1 MQIPFFKSLETSTRV
16 LISGCGGGF
25 DIVSG
30 LPIHSW
36 LKAAGK
42 KVVLA
47 NLSFSRVDLACRER
61 IGPCGWVVDESCEQM
76 AYFPERHLS
85 DWLALRGD
93 EPTVIAFEK
102 TGVQPLR
109 ASYDAVVAR
118 FGIDTIIL
126 VDGGTDSVVKGDEA
140 LLGTVEEDAASII
153 AVDLVVGPRKFLAC
167 LGFGIDQFHG
177 ICHHSFLENTAEMLR
192 SGDFLG
198 CASVSRGTPEGD
210 AMLDAVD
217 FLNSRQPGHKSIV
230 SNSIAS
236 AMRGGFGDVHFNE
249 RTAGSELFINPLMS
263 LLWCYNLPA
272 VAANMGFYRE
282 IADTQ
287 TFLEL
292 ENAIRLH
299 HANAD
304 KRDWSSLP
312 L

>member
-1 MQIPFFKSLETSTRV
+1 MQIPFFKSLESAKSV

-42 KVVLA
+42 QVVLA
-47 NLSFSRVDLACRER
+47 NLSFSRIDLACRER
-61 IGPCGWVVDESCEQM
+61 IGPSGWVVDGSCEPM
-76 AYFPERHLS
+76 SYFPERHLS
-85 DWLALRGD
+85 EWLTLCG
-93 EPTVIAFEK
+93 ENPTVIAFEK

-109 ASYDAVVAR
+109 ASYDAVVAK

-140 LLGTVEEDAASII
+140 LLGTVEEDAASIV
-153 AVDLVVGPRKFLAC
+153 AVDMVVGPQKFLAC

-177 ICHHSFLENTAEMLR
+177 ICHHSFLENTAEILR
-192 SGDFLG
+192 SGGFLG
-198 CASVSRGTPEGD
+198 CVSVSRGTLEGD
-210 AMLDAVD
+210 AMLNAVD
-217 FLNSRQPGHKSIV
+217 FLNNRQPSQRSIV

-236 AMRGGFGDVHFNE
+236 AMRGDFGDVHFNE

-263 LLWCYNLPA
+263 LLWCYNLSA

-287 TFLEL
+287 TLLEV

-304 KRDWSSLP
+304 KRDWLSLP